1 MPANMKK
8 SGMSY
13 KKGGSKKMY
22 GGTMKKKKMY
32 GGTMKKKTYGGSKKK
47 MMKGGSNAKM
57 PKSVYKKGGSSE
69 LGNMS
74 VKAGRDSNPDVT
86 RTDII
91 LAAQKNNKM
100 YGGMANPNKDKM
112 MMYGG
117 SMYKKMMKMM
127 GGPMMNEKGMKV
139 PGMMKAGGGL
149 KKMPGGGFMRDV
161 DLPKAS
167 MGGIGGLKKVVTT
180 VKNLFTKG
188 KKNPNVIDNKNVKQ
202 TLFQGVNKKGEG
214 VFKLGTEGNVF
225 TKKDNALPLFI
236 KNRSKVLDILKG
248 NNPTKNKVYT
258 RGTLYGPNIK
268 KP

>member
-32 GGTMKKKTYGGSKKK
+32 GGTMKKKMYGGSKKK
-47 MMKGGSNAKM
+47 MMK
-57 PKSVYKKGGSSE
+57 KGSE
-69 LGNMS
+69 LGMMS
-74 VKAGRDSNPDVT
+74 INAKRDKNPDIT
-86 RTDII
+86 YTDII
-91 LAAQKNNKM
+91 LAAKKNNAM

-117 SMYKKMMKMM
+117 AMYKKMMKMM

-149 KKMPGGGFMRDV
+149 NKMPGGGFMRDV
-161 DLPKAS
+161 DLTKAQR
-167 MGGIGGLKKVVTT
+167 GTGRIIRFLKKRFG
-180 VKNLFTKG
+180 KSKG
-188 KKNPNVIDNKNVKQ
+188 NPNVIDNKDVKK

-214 VFKLGTEGNVF
+214 VFKLGTDGNVF
-225 TKKDNALPLFI
+225 TKKDNALPYFQANLEKI
-236 KNRSKVLDILKG
+236 RSLLNKG
-248 NNPTKNKVYT
+248 
-258 RGTLYGPNIK
+258 K
-268 KP
+268 K

>member
-32 GGTMKKKTYGGSKKK
+32 GGSKKK

-69 LGNMS
+69 LGMMS
-74 VKAGRDSNPDVT
+74 VNAKRDSNPDIT

-91 LAAQKNNKM
+91 LAAKKNKQM

-117 SMYKKMMKMM
+117 AMYKKMMKMM

-149 KKMPGGGFMRDV
+149 KKMPGGGFMRDM
-161 DLPKAS
+161 DLPQAR
-167 MGGIGGLKKVVTT
+167 MGGVGGLKRLAST
-180 VKNLFTKG
+180 VKNLFTK
-188 KKNPNVIDNKNVKQ
+188 KKPNPNIIDGKNVKN
-202 TLFQGVNKKGEG
+202 TEFTGVNRYGTD
-214 VFKLGTEGNVF
+214 VFKTGVDG
-225 TKKDNALPLFI
+225 
-236 KNRSKVLDILKG
+236 KV
-248 NNPTKNKVYT
+248 
-258 RGTLYGPNIK
+258 NIK
-268 KP
+268 ADNLKTRDFFKAYKKIIGKK